1 MSFKWQGSGPNNTP
15 AYQISG
21 IPYITGS
28 TGGAENLNSP
38 KIFDFPQV
46 TKSITLSSNTSGKS
60 VYLGITANGFNV
72 APEHYFEV
80 NGLQSVTFDIR
91 TKRVAIQTDN
101 SAEWSLYAALTP
113 VTASQFPTLTG
124 SNSLYQGVG

>member
-1 MSFKWQGSGPNNTP
+1 MSFKWPGSGPNNSP

-21 IPYITGS
+21 IPYLTGS
-28 TGGAENLNSP
+28 TGAAENLSSP

-72 APEHYFEV
+72 SPEHYFEV

-101 SAEWSLYAALTP
+101 AAEWSLYAALTP
-113 VTASQFPTLTG
+113 ITASQFPTLTG